1 MSTQKFRCRP
11 HWTLRQRLEH
21 YSIPEP
27 NSGCLL
33 WTGKSEIQG
42 YGIVSYGG
50 RKWLAHRLSWSAVN
64 GPIPLGMV
72 VCHRCDVRACINPDH
87 LFLGTPSDN
96 MADMH
101 EKRRKRR
108 EERRGAG
115 AHCGPGAGSAK
126 LPSNLDHRLDRYRTD
141 RLLELRKRILVSGSS
156 GSPKAAA
163 EGDFRSSPK
172 DRRIL
177 EVNADRFLLAVEHLE
192 AVLHDL
198 VASVVQDQ
206 ETDRGC

>member
-1 MSTQKFRCRP
+1 MSTQKSRCSP
-11 HWTLRQRLEH
+11 QWTLRQRLEH

-72 VCHRCDVRACINPDH
+72 VCHRCDVRGCINPDH

-108 EERRGAG
+108 DERQG
-115 AHCGPGAGSAK
+115 AHCGPGAESAK

-141 RLLELRKRILVSGSS
+141 RLLELCKRVLLPGGSDLHDARAKARVESAPRDQRILQVH
-156 GSPKAAA
+156 
-163 EGDFRSSPK
+163 
-172 DRRIL
+172 
-177 EVNADRFLLAVEHLE
+177 ADRFLLAVEHLE

-198 VASVVQDQ
+198 VASVLQDQ
-206 ETDRGC
+206 EADRGC